1 MVRQMKTIVFIGCN
15 NFGTSKEALT
25 IAKEMGYFI
34 VLLTNKKNHMINK
47 CEFPDVDHFVFI
59 KDLLDEV
66 KVIDEMTF
74 LKGTG
79 KQICACISFVDP
91 FVSYAAKLS
100 EHLGLV
106 QLSADSL
113 YMMENK
119 IRFREKLIGL
129 SSSPFYVVF
138 NHDQPVD
145 QFVQRYKAFLPL
157 ILKPP
162 ASNGSKNVLL
172 VDTTDTFKDGIKF
185 LQKKDP
191 IHPILV
197 EEYLLGPQFLIEII
211 VHNNE
216 MSVVGVIEQEIT
228 TNERFIVT
236 GYQYPALLTNEEYK
250 NLVGAI
256 TSIVDQIGL
265 TNGSCHL
272 EMRNVQGKWKLVEIN
287 PRMAGGAMNRIIEEG
302 TGINLIKEIVRMALG
317 EQPSLIESRKQHV
330 YARYLTISSQGKL
343 LKVTG
348 KDQAMKHKGVKYVH
362 IKPQE
367 GSILIVPYSMGNRYA
382 CIIAASESPEI
393 AKTIA
398 IAAAQEIKFYLE
410 LL

>member
-1 MVRQMKTIVFIGCN
+1 MKTIVFLGSN

-34 VLLTNKKNHMINK
+34 VLLTNKRMINK
-47 CEFPDVDHFVFI
+47 HEFPDVDHCIYI
-59 KDLLDEV
+59 KDILDET
-66 KVIDEMTF
+66 KVIDELTN
-74 LKGTG
+74 LKKIG
-79 KQICACISFVDP
+79 KQLCACISFIDP
-91 FVSYAAKLS
+91 YVSYAAKLS

-106 QLSADSL
+106 KLSAESL

-119 IRFREKLIGL
+119 IRFREKLRGL

-138 NHDQPVD
+138 NHDIPVD
-145 QFVQRYKAFLPL
+145 QFVQKYKAFLPL

-172 VDTTDTFKDGIKF
+172 VETSEKFMAGIEF
-185 LQKKDP
+185 LQIKYP
-191 IHPILV
+191 TQPILV

-216 MSVVGVIEQEIT
+216 LTVVAVIEQEIT
-228 TNERFIVT
+228 NNERFIVT
-236 GYQYPALLTNEEYK
+236 GYQYPAMLNSEDYK
-250 NLVGAI
+250 SLIDSI

-265 TNGSCHL
+265 LNGSCHL
-272 EMRNVQGKWKLVEIN
+272 EMRNVQEKWKLVEIN
-287 PRMAGGAMNRIIEEG
+287 PRMSGGAMNRIIEEG
-302 TGINLIKEIVRMALG
+302 TGINLIKEIVRMSLG

-330 YARYLTISSQGKL
+330 YARYLTIGTQGKL

-348 KDQAMKHKGVKYVH
+348 KDHAMEHKGVKYVH
-362 IKPQE
+362 ITPRE
-367 GSILIVPYSMGNRYA
+367 GSLLIVPSSMGNRYA
-382 CIIAASESPEI
+382 CIIASSDSPDR

-398 IAAAQEIKFYLE
+398 IAAAQEIKFYIEPL
-410 LL
+410 